1 MPAFFKRL
9 IPSSSRYFSPYTT
22 LFIPA
27 WIISFEHSIQ
37 GEAVTYNVA
46 FSLLLLL
53 LASFV
58 MAFASAC
65 STYDFVTLFSSSHWF
80 SKPLGVPLYP
90 SLIIICFSR
99 RELRPFVFDSNYF
112 LPIFLPCAGTAC
124 QDSFV
129 CCLSIPLRFNN
140 ASIVGSWPLNLL

>member
-90 SLIIICFSR
+90 SLIIICFHDESSD
-99 RELRPFVFDSNYF
+99 LSSLTVT
-112 LPIFLPCAGTAC
+112 IFCPYSCHA
-124 QDSFV
+124 QV
-129 CCLSIPLRFNN
+129 PHVKIPLFVVFRFHCVL
-140 ASIVGSWPLNLL
+140 IMHLLWVPGL